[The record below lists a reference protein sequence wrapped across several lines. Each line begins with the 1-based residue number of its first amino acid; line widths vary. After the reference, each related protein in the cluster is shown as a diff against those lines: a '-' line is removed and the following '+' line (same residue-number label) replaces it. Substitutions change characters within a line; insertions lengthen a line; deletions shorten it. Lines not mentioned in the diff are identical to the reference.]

1 MSGVIGN
8 LVAAYVISSVEQ
20 STFYL
25 VMTGLSVMASLF
37 FLLLRAPIK
46 NRLQLPDDS
55 GEPIKEQ
62 SVA

>member
-8 LVAAYVISSVEQ
+8 LIAAYVISSVEQ

-25 VMTGLSVMASLF
+25 VMTSLSVMASLF

-46 NRLQLPDDS
+46 AGLQLPDDL
-55 GEPIKEQ
+55 GEP
-62 SVA
+62 